1 MSPKTGVVAEPV
13 KIEGY
18 SGTSVEPGV
27 IAADRTYAAGQGVGK
42 VGPARSCLSLRLP
55 RFEDPSPLE
64 LNGVT

>member
-1 MSPKTGVVAEPV
+1 VAAPV

-42 VGPARSCLSLRLP
+42 VGPARSCLSLHLQ
-55 RFEDPSPLE
+55 RFEDPTFASRVKWRH
-64 LNGVT
+64 VTWRVL